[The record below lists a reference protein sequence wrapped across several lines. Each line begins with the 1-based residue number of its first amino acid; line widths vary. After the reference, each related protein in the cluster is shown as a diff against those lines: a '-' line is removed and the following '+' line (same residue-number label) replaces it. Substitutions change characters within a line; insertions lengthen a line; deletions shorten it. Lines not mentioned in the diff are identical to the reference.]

1 MGQPQDTWWTVR
13 LPLQWAHG
21 LDDLPGYDA
30 DQRVVR
36 LTTQLDVMT
45 DEHDHAVGFLG
56 RAHPLVRRALDRV
69 RNLSFGGTARR
80 GQDPRASAVRAD
92 VTESCLLYTF
102 LGRVVS
108 RSGRELERVLAVCV
122 TPRGEVQFFETAN
135 QWLPLADPAR
145 ALRTTDLWETH
156 FASWAEAAQQRA
168 HQAVTAGF
176 QPLAEQFSSSRR
188 EALNHERASQNYW
201 LRQRTIDLMGPVGQP
216 AVTQPDLFSSTAT
229 PEPVPALPD
238 WQALHDPV
246 VRLAAFHADRTQ
258 PPAARVAAEGVL
270 RIYQQRITH
279 LESLADLRPPEIVP
293 LGVLM
298 LIPEGHYG
306 T

>member
-1 MGQPQDTWWTVR
+1 M
-13 LPLQWAHG
+13 
-21 LDDLPGYDA
+21 
-30 DQRVVR
+30 VR

-92 VTESCLLYTF
+92 VPEPCLLYTF
-102 LGRVVS
+102 LGRVAS

-122 TPRGEVQFFETAN
+122 TPRGDVRFYETAD

-168 HQAVTAGF
+168 HQAVAAGF
-176 QPLAEQFSSSRR
+176 HPLAEQFNGARR
-188 EALNHERASQNYW
+188 EALARERASQDDW
-201 LRQRTIDLMGPVGQP
+201 LRQRANDLTGPVGQP
-216 AVTQPDLFSSTAT
+216 ALTQQELFGSTAT
-229 PEPVPALPD
+229 PAPAPAPPG

-246 VRLAAFHADRTQ
+246 ARLAAFHADRTQ
-258 PPAARVAAEGVL
+258 PPAARVDAEGVL
-270 RIYQQRITH
+270 RIYQQRLTH

-298 LIPEGHYG
+298 LIPEGHHG
-306 T
+306 A